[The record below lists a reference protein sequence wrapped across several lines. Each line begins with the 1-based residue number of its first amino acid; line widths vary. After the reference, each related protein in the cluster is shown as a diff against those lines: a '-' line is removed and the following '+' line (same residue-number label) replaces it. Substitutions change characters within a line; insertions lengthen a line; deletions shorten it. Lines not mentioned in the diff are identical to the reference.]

1 MNIEIDDGLND
12 INSENLARAVN
23 KMNCFDFESLED
35 LSESQTQDVFKIMSE
50 DTLKMFGTPLCNL
63 ALECMEH
70 IAAVDPQTFAKAIH
84 NLEEVRLD
92 FEDSKLSLFQYIAI
106 FKRFGGETKLKKVWS
121 QDQVWSL

>member
-1 MNIEIDDGLND
+1 MKKSSVLYLNIEIDDGLND

-70 IAAVDPQTFAKAIH
+70 IAG
-84 NLEEVRLD
+84 LEFYMIRD
-92 FEDSKLSLFQYIAI
+92 FLVES
-106 FKRFGGETKLKKVWS
+106 
-121 QDQVWSL
+121 